1 MPDLLYK
8 RKVFISRSAKEPA
21 ARAALV
27 QRPVPFEG
35 CRQLCQPLPW
45 ARGSISATPATPA
58 AAPAPGAAMASGMA
72 TVLAKLDA
80 LIAAISKESGF
91 LEKVLS

>member
-1 MPDLLYK
+1 M
-8 RKVFISRSAKEPA
+8 A
-21 ARAALV
+21 AGV
-27 QRPVPFEG
+27 
-35 CRQLCQPLPW
+35 
-45 ARGSISATPATPA
+45 
-58 AAPAPGAAMASGMA
+58 A